1 MSDLQIALIA
11 IGALVVAGVY
21 GFGWMQ
27 QRKYRREAERAFGAP
42 QEDVLL
48 TGAPMAPGRIEPKLN
63 PAPASR
69 EAPAAGA
76 DHSGAA
82 DSGAAGEA
90 AAASSLDREID
101 YVAEIRPA
109 SPVSGSG
116 LAPLLQHKFDF
127 GKPVRIL
134 GLRPAQARWEDMGT
148 EPGSTYARIGLA
160 LQLADRAGPVSE
172 LQLAEFRDLVR
183 DAAEQLGAESQCP
196 EVEEAHARAVLLDGF
211 CAEVDVMI
219 GLNVVSRDGSPFA
232 GTRIRAMA
240 EAAGFK
246 LAPDGSFKYLTDCGE
261 PLYSMQ
267 NLESAP
273 FSADAMRTLATRG
286 ITLLLDIPRVAEG
299 GRAFDQMIAAARQ
312 FCASLDGSLVDDKRA
327 PLNDA
332 GLARI
337 RSQIESIQAR
347 MAAQGIRPGEALALR
362 LFS

>member
-11 IGALVVAGVY
+11 MGAVVMAGVY
-21 GFGWMQ
+21 GFNWMQ
-27 QRKYRREAERAFGAP
+27 QRKYRREAEQAFGAP
-42 QEDVLL
+42 REDVLL
-48 TGAPMAPGRIEPKLN
+48 TGAAQERVEPRLNSAPPREL
-63 PAPASR
+63 PATSP
-69 EAPAAGA
+69 G
-76 DHSGAA
+76 HSGAA
-82 DSGAAGEA
+82 EEEAGAW
-90 AAASSLDREID
+90 SLDPEIN

-109 SPVSGSG
+109 SPVSGSA
-116 LAPLLQHKFDF
+116 LAPLLQHKFNF

-134 GLRPAQARWEDMGT
+134 GLRPAQTRWEDMGT
-148 EPGSTYARIGLA
+148 EPGLTYARIGLA

-183 DAAEQLGAESQCP
+183 DAAEQLQAESQCP
-196 EVEEAHARAVLLDGF
+196 EVAEAHTRAVLLDGF

-219 GLNVVSRDGSPFA
+219 VLNVVSRDGRPFT

-246 LAPDGSFKYLTDCGE
+246 LAPDGSFKYLTDGSE
-261 PLYSMQ
+261 PLCSMQ

-273 FSADAMRTLATRG
+273 FSADAMGALATRG
-286 ITLLLDIPRVAEG
+286 ITLLLDVPRVAEG
-299 GRAFDQMIAAARQ
+299 GRAFDQMIVLARQ
-312 FCASLDGSLVDDKRA
+312 FCASLDGSLVDDKRL

-337 RSQIESIQAR
+337 RSQIEDLQAR
-347 MAAQGIRPGEALALR
+347 MAAQGIRPGAALALR